1 MGIHYN
7 QGAELL
13 DYVLNKEDFQFHD
26 GYMLP
31 PTKPGLGVEINEA
44 LVVERSKAA
53 PDWRNPV
60 WRHADGAV
68 AEW

>member
-13 DYVLNKEDFQFHD
+13 DYVINKEDFTLSGGQFAP
-26 GYMLP
+26 L
-31 PTKPGLGVEINEA
+31 TRPGLGVEINEP
-44 LVVERSKAA
+44 LVAARSQHAD
-53 PDWRNPV
+53 DWRNPL
-60 WRHADGAV
+60 WRFADGTV